1 MIFLGEG
8 CLGMAVR
15 KRPKILL
22 PDFVNQQKIIFIY
35 LWKPQNIILNIV
47 PEWLGKSQENFHT
60 FLFWANL
67 STTGS

>member
-1 MIFLGEG
+1 MKYRNIFSFSYMYRRLIKF
-8 CLGMAVR
+8 L
-15 KRPKILL
+15 
-22 PDFVNQQKIIFIY
+22 IIFIY